1 MYLGKIVE
9 YAPTH
14 DLFHNPLHPY
24 TVGLLN
30 SVPVLGRKGKKVLV
44 PIKGM
49 VPTPTSIP
57 PGCPFAPR
65 CPRAMEICW
74 VQQPKL
80 LEVQPGHQ
88 VSCWLY
94 GES

>member
-9 YAPTH
+9 FATTH

-30 SVPVLGRKGKKVLV
+30 SVPVLGRKDKKVLV

-57 PGCPFAPR
+57 PGCPFEPR
-65 CPRAMEICW
+65 CPRAMSICRE
-74 VQQPKL
+74 QQPEL
-80 LEVQPGHQ
+80 REVQPGHL

-94 GES
+94 GE